1 MASAGRPPL
10 AAPNVEDVPP
20 GGRWMF
26 VELLSAGGAWSY
38 ATSSPQYDDSPFYTA
53 EANVCTEEVRAPPL
67 PPAAPCAL

>member
-1 MASAGRPPL
+1 
-10 AAPNVEDVPP
+10 
-20 GGRWMF
+20 MF

-67 PPAAPCAL
+67 PPASPCAL